1 MQSPHWT
8 SSFREKKHW
17 VQEGRRKE
25 KPMKVDVEK
34 LDHWEKWKILYH
46 SKDWRHAEKQL
57 LCIVI
62 NGSDNFKCCWQSKP
76 LSLPILFQ
84 KLQFFRSCNISSWN
98 FILEE
103 EHMETKK
110 IQGANSLLSLE
121 KEKGVELSAK
131 GPSFKFNT
139 LYSISLFAVLS
150 DHHKDMSSSIGASS
164 CEMRWHLFIFLIAV
178 LCLIFLVFGCLDY
191 PVLRSLSSAWGV
203 SLSSA
208 IKPFTSWD
216 LPSCP
221 ARLVSIF
228 QQQMYV
234 LHNHSRAELQGDGT
248 VQQDGKRVKKDVT
261 KTRNNTTFHFVH
273 CMLVRIVPA
282 TAAGWGRRWQHHVVL
297 HQQIF
302 TLYHLV
308 SSPFT
313 LPHFI
318 FHCPS
323 LMYRHLSS
331 CKLNLHQL
339 LNPF

>member
-1 MQSPHWT
+1 
-8 SSFREKKHW
+8 
-17 VQEGRRKE
+17 
-25 KPMKVDVEK
+25 
-34 LDHWEKWKILYH
+34 
-46 SKDWRHAEKQL
+46 
-57 LCIVI
+57 
-62 NGSDNFKCCWQSKP
+62 
-76 LSLPILFQ
+76 
-84 KLQFFRSCNISSWN
+84 
-98 FILEE
+98 
-103 EHMETKK
+103 
-110 IQGANSLLSLE
+110 
-121 KEKGVELSAK
+121 
-131 GPSFKFNT
+131 
-139 LYSISLFAVLS
+139 
-150 DHHKDMSSSIGASS
+150 MSSSIGARSR
-164 CEMRWHLFIFLIAV
+164 EMRRHLFIFLITV

-191 PVLRSLSSAWGV
+191 PVLRCLSSAWGV

-221 ARLVSIF
+221 AMLLSIF
-228 QQQMYV
+228 QQQMHV
-234 LHNHSRAELQGDGT
+234 LHHHSRAELQGDRT

-282 TAAGWGRRWQHHVVL
+282 TSAGWGRRWQHHVVL

-302 TLYHLV
+302 TLYHLF

-323 LMYRHLSS
+323 LMCRYLSS